1 MAVPHF
7 EALLSGHE
15 IAAVYF
21 WSKNCGKC
29 KLLGPRIE
37 SVIKQKGITL
47 HTVDIGAEQ
56 EIALHYDVLSL
67 PTLIFFRTGREELRL
82 TPADISIAAVESAC
96 ETFTRDQHS
105 GPKNG

>member
-1 MAVPHF
+1 MVTQF
-7 EALLSGHE
+7 ESLLSEHE
-15 IAAVYF
+15 IAAAYF

-29 KLLGPRIE
+29 KSLGPRIE
-37 SVIKQKGITL
+37 SVIKEKSITL
-47 HTVDIGAEQ
+47 YTVDVGAEE
-56 EIALHYDVLSL
+56 EIALQYDVLGL

-82 TPADISIAAVESAC
+82 TPTTISIAEVEKAC